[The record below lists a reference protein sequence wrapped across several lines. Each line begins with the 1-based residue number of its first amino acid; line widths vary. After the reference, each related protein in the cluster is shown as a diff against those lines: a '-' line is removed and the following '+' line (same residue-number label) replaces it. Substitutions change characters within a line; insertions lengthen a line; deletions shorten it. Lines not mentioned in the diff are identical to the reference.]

1 MVIGKKTTPKT
12 YQKKTIKIHIH
23 TVHSLSVLDKL
34 YELNILIILEGHCIV
49 VCSVTLPMNA
59 TTTKQVRLEMPLKVN
74 N

>member
-34 YELNILIILEGHCIV
+34 YELNILIILE
-49 VCSVTLPMNA
+49 
-59 TTTKQVRLEMPLKVN
+59 RPLYSCVLSDLTYECN
-74 N
+74 NNKASEIGDAFKG